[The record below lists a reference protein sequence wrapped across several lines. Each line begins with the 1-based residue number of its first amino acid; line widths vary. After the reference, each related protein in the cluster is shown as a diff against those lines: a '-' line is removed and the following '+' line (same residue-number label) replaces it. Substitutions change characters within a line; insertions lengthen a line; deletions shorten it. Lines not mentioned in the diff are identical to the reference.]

1 MALGSGS
8 SLATDCSTR
17 RSGSPASLQ
26 LLRDGL
32 ASRLNQL
39 SSKKPTTHSGRP
51 SARPI
56 NQSRRLFSSVLGIWG
71 SDPPLGSLPT
81 YPHARKRC
89 PDRKSTRLNSSH
101 TVISY
106 AVFCLKKKKQKQE

>member
-1 MALGSGS
+1 MAFVASLGS
-8 SLATDCSTR
+8 SLASYCSMR

-32 ASRLNQL
+32 ASRVNQL

-56 NQSRRLFSSVLGIWG
+56 NRSLAKLAFFSCVLGIRG

-81 YPHARKRC
+81 YPHPRQRC
-89 PDRKSTRLNSSH
+89 PDTLSRDALH
-101 TVISY
+101 G
-106 AVFCLKKKKQKQE
+106 

>member
-1 MALGSGS
+1 MAFGSGS
-8 SLATDCSTR
+8 SLATDCSMR

-32 ASRLNQL
+32 ARRLNQL
-39 SSKKPTTHSGRP
+39 SSKKPTAHSGRP

-56 NQSRRLFSSVLGIWG
+56 NRSLAKLAFFSCILGIWG

-81 YPHARKRC
+81 HSHARKRC
-89 PDRKSTRLNSSH
+89 PDGLSCDAL
-101 TVISY
+101 
-106 AVFCLKKKKQKQE
+106 LG